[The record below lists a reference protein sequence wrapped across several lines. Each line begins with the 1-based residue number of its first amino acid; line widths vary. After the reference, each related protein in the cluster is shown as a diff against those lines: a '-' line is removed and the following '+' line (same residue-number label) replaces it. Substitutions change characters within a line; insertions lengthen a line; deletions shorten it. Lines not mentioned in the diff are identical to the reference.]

1 MSISRLDAELVRRGL
16 ARSRGHATD
25 LIAAG
30 RVDVAGRSRAR
41 PATPVDH
48 YTVIDVRTDPW
59 VSRAAAKL
67 DAALE
72 HWPIAVEGRRALDV
86 GASTGGFTQVL
97 LARGAQ
103 SVIALD
109 VGHGQLH
116 PSLAGDL
123 RVLNLEGQSIRD
135 LDPSTL
141 AAQDLIVADL
151 SFISLELVFPVVAGL
166 LADGADVVV
175 LIKPQFEVGRDRL
188 GKNGIVGEAAYH
200 REALRNVVDA
210 ARRTGLHLCGI
221 TRSPLPGRHGNIEY
235 LAWLR
240 GTPSGRME
248 PAVIDASI
256 AEVVAAPAGASAGV
270 EVRSTR

>member
-30 RVDVAGRSRAR
+30 RVDVAGRSRVR

-48 YTVIDVRTDPW
+48 DTVIDVRTDPW

-123 RVLNLEGQSIRD
+123 RVRNLEGQSIRD

-141 AAQDLIVADL
+141 AAQDLVVADL